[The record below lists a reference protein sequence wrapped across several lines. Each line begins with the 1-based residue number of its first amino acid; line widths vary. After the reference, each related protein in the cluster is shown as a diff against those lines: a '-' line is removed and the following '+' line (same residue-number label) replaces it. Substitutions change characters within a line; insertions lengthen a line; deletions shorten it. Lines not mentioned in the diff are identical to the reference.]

1 LTQKINRIK
10 SEASDSIGKLLGTEL
25 KLNIDNLKSF
35 IDNSLIMW
43 SNGNPLHYNALL
55 EMDFMEAF
63 RLSVYRDC
71 RNVLTN

>member
-10 SEASDSIGKLLGTEL
+10 SDARDSISSLLGTEL
-25 KLNIDNLKSF
+25 KFNIDNLKSF

-63 RLSVYRDC
+63 RLSIYRDC
-71 RNVLTN
+71 NNVLNN